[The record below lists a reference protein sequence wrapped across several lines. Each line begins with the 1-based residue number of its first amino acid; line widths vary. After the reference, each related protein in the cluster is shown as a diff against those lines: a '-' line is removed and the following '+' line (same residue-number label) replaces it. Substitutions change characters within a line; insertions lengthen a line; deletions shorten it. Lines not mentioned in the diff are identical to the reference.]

1 MGDYFYLECLFQ
13 SSGVLPGYKH
23 GIHNT
28 VKNNHLIEQKA
39 WERGDSQ
46 ANFAKGLRRGNLYP
60 ETLGRVGRVLFQT
73 SYGDS
78 KELRTGEYCP

>member
-1 MGDYFYLECLFQ
+1 MGDYFYLGYLFQ
-13 SSGVLPGYKH
+13 SPGVLPGYKH

-46 ANFAKGLRRGNLYP
+46 AILLK
-60 ETLGRVGRVLFQT
+60 
-73 SYGDS
+73 D
-78 KELRTGEYCP
+78 